1 MPLDR
6 PDADTLLTLVR
17 YTIFLRFRLNRL
29 QTDFGRNHQPRFLDA
44 FAKLRKVT
52 ISFAMSVR
60 PSVWNNSAST
70 GRIFMKLDI

>member
-1 MPLDR
+1 MPFDR
-6 PDADTLLTLVR
+6 PDADTVLTLVR
-17 YTIFLRFRLNRL
+17 YLYVFVYSRL
-29 QTDFGRNHQPRFLDA
+29 QTDFGRNHQPHFLGA

-70 GRIFMKLDI
+70 EQIFMKLDI